1 MSVLAWLLL
10 GVAQLAAPA
19 GEVGSPEA
27 PVLAAA
33 ARGVTHE
40 LLTHDVRQTG
50 AVACIL
56 LERDGVARAPTQA
69 FLSRL
74 GTLPYL
80 LSGAACESTPE
91 GVFESASGAPAFL
104 ITVGPV
110 EWIAPDEGHVRV
122 VFRREGAYT
131 HRRLYRVVRER
142 TGWVSLGQIIEM
154 APA

>member
-1 MSVLAWLLL
+1 MTILVWLLL
-10 GVAQLAAPA
+10 GVAQAVAPEDESA
-19 GEVGSPEA
+19 SRDA

-33 ARGVTHE
+33 VRGVAYE
-40 LLTHDVRQTG
+40 LLTEDVRQTG
-50 AVACIL
+50 AVACVL
-56 LERDGVARAPTQA
+56 LDRDGVPRPPKEA

-74 GTLPYL
+74 AALSFL
-80 LSGAACESTPE
+80 RSGAACESTPD
-91 GVFESASGAPAFL
+91 GAFESATGAPAYL

-122 VFRREGAYT
+122 VYRREGAYS

-154 APA
+154 SPA